1 MAKKIALIT
10 VLVII
15 ASICAVTLVACGGG
29 EDTDAKEY
37 TVAVAKTANGSVTVS
52 KAKAKAG
59 DEITVTATPNENY
72 VLVDGSLKANDKAIL
87 DGKFIMPKENVMI
100 MAEFVLRKESDVHNI
115 DNFWGYLKKGDKN
128 FSFRYTFDMSEGER
142 VAKSVTEILF
152 TPTAL
157 METYTNTQVGVED
170 AEIYNHYEWLDDD
183 YMYEA
188 STEDGKATRK
198 IRKYADKYGFK
209 MEELGIQDG
218 CAEYFEPDGNKW
230 KIKDDE
236 ILNYMELQGFRI
248 EDEGIY
254 ELFENLRVEFTDKST
269 TMTAEVEMTID
280 GIKHWQRITYEVYD
294 YNTTNVTV
302 PENVLN
308 ADVTKDETKP
318 PVIDGV
324 SLDNFGEFMRNGN
337 YTLTQEVT
345 VSTGDHADRK
355 VFNVVKDAD
364 KYIIRNQ
371 QMNEG
376 TYCWLDGDYYYCAD
390 SDNSTITKKRYS
402 ASEWRESLET
412 SIVLDVIAK
421 DASKYFEELYSFWCI
436 RPSMIDEYMA
446 VMEKESGGKG
456 TLPREAFERLQVYI
470 EKDSISLRV
479 SIEEN
484 GTTIEYRFIY
494 SNFNKTT
501 VEIPDGILNAEVTA

>member
-29 EDTDAKEY
+29 STDAKEY
-37 TVAVAKTANGSVTVS
+37 AVKVAETANGSVTVS

-59 DEITVTATPNENY
+59 DEIIVTATPNENY
-72 VLVDGSLKANDKAIL
+72 VLKDGSLKANNKAIL

-100 MAEFVLRKESDVHNI
+100 MAEFVLRKEPDVHNI

-128 FSFRYTFDMSEGER
+128 FSFRYTIDMSEGER

-157 METYTNTQVGVED
+157 MKTYTNTEVGVED
-170 AEIYNHYEWLDDD
+170 AEIYNYYEWLDDD

-188 STEDGKATRK
+188 IIEDSKATRK
-198 IRKYADKYGFK
+198 IRKYADKYGFQ
-209 MEELGIQDG
+209 MEEIGIQDG
-218 CAEYFEPDGNKW
+218 CAEYFETDGKKW

-236 ILNYMELQGFRI
+236 ILNYMELQGFKI
-248 EDEGIY
+248 EDEVIY
-254 ELFENLRVEFTDKST
+254 DLFKNLRVEFADKST
-269 TMTAEVEMTID
+269 TMTAEIEMIID
-280 GIKHWQRITYEVYD
+280 GIKHWQRITYEIYD
-294 YNTTNVTV
+294 YDTTSVTV

-308 ADVTKDETKP
+308 AKVTEDETKP

-324 SLDNFGEFMRNGN
+324 SLDNFSEFMRNGN

-345 VSTGDHADRK
+345 VSIGDYTDRK

-371 QMNEG
+371 QINESS
-376 TYCWLDGDYYYCAD
+376 YCWLDGDYYYFAN
-390 SDNSTITKKRYS
+390 SDNSTITKKQYP

-412 SIVLDVIAK
+412 SIVFDVIAK
-421 DASKYFEELYSFWCI
+421 NASKYFEQFHSFWRI
-436 RPSMIDEYMA
+436 RPSMLDEYIA
-446 VMEKESGGKG
+446 IMEKESGGKG
-456 TLPREAFERLQVYI
+456 TLPREAFERLEVYI
-470 EKDSISLRV
+470 EKDSITLRV

-484 GTTIEYRFIY
+484 GTTFVYRFTY
-494 SNFNKTT
+494 SNFNKTY
-501 VEIPDGILNAEVTA
+501 VEIPDGIINAEITA

>member
-29 EDTDAKEY
+29 STDAKEY
-37 TVAVAKTANGSVTVS
+37 AVTVAETANGSVTVS

-59 DEITVTATPNENY
+59 DEIIVTATPNENY
-72 VLVDGSLKANDKAIL
+72 VLKDGSLKANDKAIL

-100 MAEFVLRKESDVHNI
+100 MAEFVLRKEPDVHNI

-157 METYTNTQVGVED
+157 METYTNTEVGVEG

-183 YMYEA
+183 YMYKA
-188 STEDGKATRK
+188 SIEDGKATRK
-198 IRKYADKYGFK
+198 IRKYADKYGFQ
-209 MEELGIQDG
+209 MEEIGIQDG
-218 CAEYFEPDGNKW
+218 CAEYFELDGNKW
-230 KIKDDE
+230 KIKDE
-236 ILNYMELQGFRI
+236 KILNYMELQGFRI
-248 EDEGIY
+248 EDNVIY
-254 ELFENLRVEFTDKST
+254 KLFKNLRVEFTDKST
-269 TMTAEVEMTID
+269 TMTAEVEMIID
-280 GIKHWQRITYEVYD
+280 GIKHWQKITYEVYNYD
-294 YNTTNVTV
+294 TTSVTV

-308 ADVTKDETKP
+308 AKVTIDETKP

-345 VSTGDHADRK
+345 VSIGGHTDRK

-371 QMNEG
+371 QINESS
-376 TYCWLDGDYYYCAD
+376 YCWLDGDYYYFAD
-390 SDNSTITKKRYS
+390 SDNSTITKKRYP

-412 SIVLDVIAK
+412 SIVLDVIATN
-421 DASKYFEELYSFWCI
+421 ASKYFEQFHSFWRI
-436 RPSMIDEYMA
+436 RPSMLDEYMA
-446 VMEKESGGKG
+446 IMEKESGGIG
-456 TLPREAFERLQVYI
+456 TLPKEAFERLQVYI
-470 EKDSISLRV
+470 EKDSITLRV

-484 GTTIEYRFIY
+484 GTTIEYRFTY
-494 SNFNKTT
+494 SNFNKTY
-501 VEIPDGILNAEVTA
+501 VEIPDGIINAEVTA

>member
-29 EDTDAKEY
+29 ADADAKEY
-37 TVAVAKTANGSVTVS
+37 AVTVTETANGSVTVS

-59 DEITVTATPNENY
+59 DEIIVTATPNENY
-72 VLVDGSLKANDKAIL
+72 VLKDGSLKANDKAIL

-100 MAEFVLRKESDVHNI
+100 MAEFVLRKEPDVHNI

-157 METYTNTQVGVED
+157 METYTNTEVGVEG

-188 STEDGKATRK
+188 SIEDGKATRK
-198 IRKYADKYGFK
+198 IRKYADKYGFQ
-209 MEELGIQDG
+209 MEEIGIQDG
-218 CAEYFEPDGNKW
+218 CAEYFELDGNKW
-230 KIKDDE
+230 KIKDE
-236 ILNYMELQGFRI
+236 KILNYMELQGFRI
-248 EDEGIY
+248 EDDVIY
-254 ELFENLRVEFTDKST
+254 KLFKNLRVEFTDKST
-269 TMTAEVEMTID
+269 TMTAEVEMIID
-280 GIKHWQRITYEVYD
+280 GIKHWQKITYEVYD
-294 YNTTNVTV
+294 YDTTSVTV
-302 PENVLN
+302 PKTVLY

-324 SLDNFGEFMRNGN
+324 SLDNFSEFMRNGN
-337 YTLTQEVT
+337 YTLMQEVT
-345 VSTGDHADRK
+345 VSIGDYTDRK

-371 QMNEG
+371 QINESS
-376 TYCWLDGDYYYCAD
+376 YCWLDGDYYYFAN
-390 SDNSTITKKRYS
+390 SDNSTITKKQYP

-421 DASKYFEELYSFWCI
+421 NASKYFEQFHSFWRI
-436 RPSMIDEYMA
+436 RPSMLDEYMA
-446 VMEKESGGKG
+446 IMEKESGGIG
-456 TLPREAFERLQVYI
+456 TLPKEAFERLEVYI
-470 EKDSISLRV
+470 EKDSITLRV

-484 GTTIEYRFIY
+484 GTTIVYRFTY
-494 SNFNKTT
+494 SNFNKTY
-501 VEIPDGILNAEVTA
+501 VEIPDGIINAEITA

>member
-29 EDTDAKEY
+29 EEY
-37 TVAVAKTANGSVTVS
+37 TVAVAEIANGSVTVN

-59 DEITVTATPNENY
+59 DEIIVTATPKTGY
-72 VLVDGSLKANDKAIL
+72 TLKSGSLKANDKAIL
-87 DGKFIMPKENVMI
+87 DGKFLMPKENVTI
-100 MAEFVLRKESDVHNI
+100 TAEFEKTKGDVRKELNGHNI

-142 VAKSVTEILF
+142 VAQSVTEILF

-183 YMYEA
+183 YMYDA

-218 CAEYFEPDGNKW
+218 CAEYFETDGNKW

-248 EDEGIY
+248 EEEGVY
-254 ELFENLRVEFTDKST
+254 QLFKNLRVEFTDKSVV
-269 TMTAEVEMTID
+269 MTAEAEMIID
-280 GIKHWQRITYEVYD
+280 GIKNWQKITYEVCDYD
-294 YNTTNVTV
+294 TTSVTV

-345 VSTGDHADRK
+345 VSTGDHTDRK

-364 KYIIRNQ
+364 KYISRNQ
-371 QMNEG
+371 QTNESS
-376 TYCWLDGDYYYCAD
+376 YYWLDGDYYYCAD
-390 SDNSTITKKRYS
+390 SDNSTVTKKRYP

>member
-29 EDTDAKEY
+29 EEY
-37 TVAVAKTANGSVTVS
+37 TVAVAEIANGSVTVN

-59 DEITVTATPNENY
+59 DEITVTVTPKTGY
-72 VLVDGSLKANDKAIL
+72 TLKSGSLKANDKAIL
-87 DGKFIMPKENVMI
+87 DSKFLMPKENVTI
-100 MAEFVLRKESDVHNI
+100 TAEFEKTKGDVRKELNGHNI

-142 VAKSVTEILF
+142 VAQSVTEILF

-183 YMYEA
+183 YMYDA

-218 CAEYFEPDGNKW
+218 CAEYFETDGNKW
-230 KIKDDE
+230 KIKDDA

-254 ELFENLRVEFTDKST
+254 ELFKNLRVEFADKST
-269 TMTAEVEMTID
+269 TMTAEVEMIID
-280 GIKHWQRITYEVYD
+280 GIKNWQKITYEVYD
-294 YNTTNVTV
+294 YDTTSVTV

-337 YTLTQEVT
+337 YTLTQEGEIH
-345 VSTGDHADRK
+345 SGNYHEKRS
-355 VFNVVKDAD
+355 NYIVKDNN
-364 KYIIRNQ
+364 KFIIRDEQ
-371 QMNEG
+371 SNELE
-376 TYCWLDGDYYYCAD
+376 YVWLDGDYFYSAVA
-390 SDNSTITKKRYS
+390 NSTVTKKRYP
-402 ASEWRESLET
+402 ARDWGDTLET
-412 SIVLDVIAK
+412 SIVFNVIAK
-421 DASKYFEELYSFWCI
+421 DASKYFEYGDYWRI

-456 TLPREAFERLQVYI
+456 TLPREAFENLSVSFKGDAI
-470 EKDSISLRV
+470 ILIV

-494 SNFNKTT
+494 SMFNKTT

>member
-29 EDTDAKEY
+29 STDAKEY
-37 TVAVAKTANGSVTVS
+37 AVTVAETANGSVTVS

-59 DEITVTATPNENY
+59 DEIIVTDTPNENY
-72 VLVDGSLKANDKAIL
+72 VLKDGSLKANDKAIL

-100 MAEFVLRKESDVHNI
+100 TAEFVLRKEPDVHNI

-128 FSFRYTFDMSEGER
+128 FSFRYTIDMSEGER
-142 VAKSVTEILF
+142 VVKSVTEILF

-157 METYTNTQVGVED
+157 MKTYTNTEVGVED
-170 AEIYNHYEWLDDD
+170 AEIYNYYEWFDDD

-188 STEDGKATRK
+188 SIEDGKATRK
-198 IRKYADKYGFK
+198 IRKYADKYGFQ
-209 MEELGIQDG
+209 MEEIGIQDG
-218 CAEYFEPDGNKW
+218 CAEYFETDGNKW

-236 ILNYMELQGFRI
+236 ILNYMELQGFKI
-248 EDEGIY
+248 EDEVIY
-254 ELFENLRVEFTDKST
+254 DLFKNLRVEFADKST
-269 TMTAEVEMTID
+269 TMTAEIEMIID
-280 GIKHWQRITYEVYD
+280 GIKHWQRITYEIYD
-294 YNTTNVTV
+294 YDTTSVTV

-308 ADVTKDETKP
+308 AKVTEDETKP

-324 SLDNFGEFMRNGN
+324 SLDNFSEFMRNGN

-345 VSTGDHADRK
+345 VSIGDYTDRK

-371 QMNEG
+371 QINESS
-376 TYCWLDGDYYYCAD
+376 YCWLDGDYYYFAN
-390 SDNSTITKKRYS
+390 SDNSTITKKRYP

-412 SIVLDVIAK
+412 SIVFDVIAK
-421 DASKYFEELYSFWCI
+421 NASKYFEQFHSFWRI
-436 RPSMIDEYMA
+436 RPSMLDEYMA
-446 VMEKESGGKG
+446 IMEKESGGKG
-456 TLPREAFERLQVYI
+456 TLPREVFERLEVYI
-470 EKDSISLRV
+470 EKDSITLRV

-484 GTTIEYRFIY
+484 GTTFVYRFTY
-494 SNFNKTT
+494 SNFNKTY
-501 VEIPDGILNAEVTA
+501 VEIPDGIINAEITA